1 MLARNH
7 FFTLLSM
14 ENDSSPVALVAGFT
28 NSSLQITYVNLSYNV
43 SLMISKTLNRF
54 QNIGKA
60 INLRILDQHFQN
72 FELGK
77 KISSSYSVSII
88 FFHVVHLL
96 GYVLRAQNAYQK
108 RLHIGICFETRLIKT
123 FFNGRHY

>member
-7 FFTLLSM
+7 VFTFLAM
-14 ENDSSPVALVAGFT
+14 ENDLSPVAQQKFT
-28 NSSLQITYVNLSYNV
+28 NNDNLSYHV
-43 SLMISKTLNRF
+43 SLMISKFLNRF
-54 QNIGKA
+54 QTIAKA
-60 INLRILDQHFQN
+60 IDLRILVQHFQN

-77 KISSSYSVSII
+77 KISSSYIVSII
-88 FFHVVHLL
+88 FFHVVLL
-96 GYVLRAQNAYQK
+96 WKYVLGAQNAYQK